1 MTVRLPSMNSIRTP
15 LRSRARHVW
24 VAVGCLAVSA
34 GMAGCSTMNVP
45 VADNYPASSQL
56 KARAL
61 HHWDVLADDVA
72 NRVAAKAMPAGAEP
86 VTFHLHAADESPFN
100 RAFADLLLT
109 RLVDRGL
116 VMAIDPLDASEGG
129 ANIRFTV
136 QVVRHHSNGLNVGD
150 FPLTKLMAGVAVVRD
165 WTLRTHTSLAMG
177 VAGVASGA
185 VLDLTDR
192 SLSGTAAGGPTRTE
206 VLVTTSVERGK
217 RYVARTSDI
226 YYIEHEDSGL
236 YSPPP
241 KPAPPPP
248 PAPMKN
254 WKVVGS

>member
-1 MTVRLPSMNSIRTP
+1 
-15 LRSRARHVW
+15 
-24 VAVGCLAVSA
+24 
-34 GMAGCSTMNVP
+34 
-45 VADNYPASSQL
+45 
-56 KARAL
+56 
-61 HHWDVLADDVA
+61 
-72 NRVAAKAMPAGAEP
+72 
-86 VTFHLHAADESPFN
+86 
-100 RAFADLLLT
+100 
-109 RLVDRGL
+109 
-116 VMAIDPLDASEGG
+116 
-129 ANIRFTV
+129 V
-136 QVVRHHSNGLNVGD
+136 QVVRHHSNRFNVGD